1 MGEGRAKGEGKKG
14 ERENEGKEG
23 EGKEEEKG
31 RGIPRMKILA
41 TALSRGDSIQPPCG
55 VS

>member
-1 MGEGRAKGEGKKG
+1 MGEGRAGGEGKKG
-14 ERENEGKEG
+14 EKEGKEG